1 MYYKIK
7 VNKNDKNSLEI
18 VGTVKRVKIGD
29 GFLYCTKDEFDKL
42 NPKAIKN
49 YDIVALEE
57 EKINEKKN

>member
-7 VNKNDKNSLEI
+7 VNKNNLEI
-18 VGTVKRVKIGD
+18 IGTVKRAKIGD

-49 YDIVALEE
+49 YDIVAPEE